1 MNKEKLIKQ
10 QAREALK
17 GNLSSLMAAMG
28 MITLCV
34 TTLITLFL
42 LLVIAL
48 RIIDIDS
55 DELKA
60 GMELPL
66 LGVYALCG
74 LPGVACLPMVNGFM
88 RMSGDA
94 VIKGSC
100 ELSEL
105 FYFYRRPLRF
115 FKSVVVDMGL
125 IVLFSAIAAPADVAV
140 RLLENSGDLFVILA
154 SVVSVIWKLL
164 IFIFFIR
171 YPRAA
176 FALDDSR
183 GIFRYLFCYIGFSFR
198 HCGALIR
205 LLLSMLGWIALCF
218 FVVPAVYSIP
228 YLEVAL
234 MNSAR
239 WLLPRANRF

>member
-1 MNKEKLIKQ
+1 
-10 QAREALK
+10 
-17 GNLSSLMAAMG
+17 
-28 MITLCV
+28 
-34 TTLITLFL
+34 
-42 LLVIAL
+42 
-48 RIIDIDS
+48 
-55 DELKA
+55 
-60 GMELPL
+60 
-66 LGVYALCG
+66 
-74 LPGVACLPMVNGFM
+74 
-88 RMSGDA
+88 
-94 VIKGSC
+94 
-100 ELSEL
+100 
-105 FYFYRRPLRF
+105 
-115 FKSVVVDMGL
+115 MGL

-164 IFIFFIR
+164 IFIFFIH
-171 YPRAA
+171 YPLAA

-239 WLLPRANRF
+239 WLLPRTNRF

>member
-100 ELSEL
+100 EFSEL

-115 FKSVVVDMGL
+115 LEAPDFHFLHPLSAGGVRAGRQPRHFPLSVL
-125 IVLFSAIAAPADVAV
+125 LHRLFLPPLRRADQAPAEYAGLDRAV
-140 RLLENSGDLFVILA
+140 LLRGACRLLDSVSGGRSDEFRALAAAAYKQILT
-154 SVVSVIWKLL
+154 
-164 IFIFFIR
+164 
-171 YPRAA
+171 
-176 FALDDSR
+176 
-183 GIFRYLFCYIGFSFR
+183 
-198 HCGALIR
+198 
-205 LLLSMLGWIALCF
+205 
-218 FVVPAVYSIP
+218 
-228 YLEVAL
+228 
-234 MNSAR
+234 
-239 WLLPRANRF
+239 

>member
-74 LPGVACLPMVNGFM
+74 LPGV
-88 RMSGDA
+88 
-94 VIKGSC
+94 
-100 ELSEL
+100 
-105 FYFYRRPLRF
+105 
-115 FKSVVVDMGL
+115 
-125 IVLFSAIAAPADVAV
+125 PADGQ
-140 RLLENSGDLFVILA
+140 RLHAHVG
-154 SVVSVIWKLL
+154 
-164 IFIFFIR
+164 
-171 YPRAA
+171 
-176 FALDDSR
+176 
-183 GIFRYLFCYIGFSFR
+183 
-198 HCGALIR
+198 
-205 LLLSMLGWIALCF
+205 
-218 FVVPAVYSIP
+218 
-228 YLEVAL
+228 
-234 MNSAR
+234 
-239 WLLPRANRF
+239 